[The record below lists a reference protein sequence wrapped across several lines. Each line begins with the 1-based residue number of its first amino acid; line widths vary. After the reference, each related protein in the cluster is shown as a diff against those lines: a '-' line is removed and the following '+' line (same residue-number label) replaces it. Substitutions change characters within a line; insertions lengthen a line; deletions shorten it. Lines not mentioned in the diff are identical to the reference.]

1 MSNTTPQYDVVI
13 VGAGVSGN
21 LIAKQLG
28 LAGKKVLILEAGL
41 PVPDSREEYV
51 ENFYLALAKTP
62 ESPYP
67 HLAGRVG
74 SQDQPVGKLPD
85 PSTLPTPRATV
96 LTIGKP
102 PNISYLVQAQPD
114 SAFHPKNPQNPPTEP
129 DGSVRGLQFSST
141 FERNAGGTSWHWLGT
156 SLRELENDIQ
166 LDKTYGHGVDWPITY
181 GELQDLWALAEKE
194 IGVAASVAQQQ
205 PLEVV
210 GLKYPPGYQYPMQAI
225 PMSLVDQA
233 VTSAIAGLQVPG
245 MIDDNGN
252 PDEKTDPTMYD
263 VFVSPTPQGRNS
275 EPYDNRRVCA
285 GNTNC
290 IPICP
295 IQAKWDPTVTLGKA
309 LDTGNVTMSY
319 QSVAYNVATDGNNAT
334 RIDYYEWSRDPSGKL
349 SKVSKS
355 VTGKIYVLA
364 CHAIENAKL
373 LLLSNNQKG
382 IANTSDQVGRNLMD
396 HPLYLTWALAPQPIF
411 GYRGPLATSGIE
423 SLRDGAFRKYRASF
437 RMEIGNEGWNFAVGD
452 PYTTTLD
459 FIQGTN
465 NSNVNP
471 PPSSNGQPSGQTVR
485 LGGLKLVEQLNNI
498 FTRQFRIGCMF
509 DQSPLCENRVTLDVD
524 KATGKPNNVDGLGLP
539 RPKVEYGL
547 DPYTMEGFRM
557 AAYVCSKVY
566 ERMGATEFTRNSV
579 GQAGDFT
586 YKGVNGKDFNYHYY
600 GAGHLVGTHRMGEDP
615 GISVVDA
622 SQRSHDVQ
630 NLWIVGSGSFPTVAT
645 ANPTLTLMG
654 LAFKS
659 ADSILAALGS

>member
-1 MSNTTPQYDVVI
+1 MSPATPQYDVVI

-21 LIAKQLG
+21 LIAKELG

-41 PVPDSREEYV
+41 PVPDSREEYM

-67 HLAGRVG
+67 TIAGRQG
-74 SQDQPVGKLPD
+74 SKFNPVGELPD
-85 PSTLPTPRATV
+85 PSKLPTPRATV
-96 LTIGKP
+96 LTIGKA
-102 PNISYLVQAQPD
+102 PNISYLVQQQP
-114 SAFHPKNPQNPPTEP
+114 STELHPNDPPQNPPTDP
-129 DGSVRGLQFSST
+129 KTGQVRGLQFSST
-141 FERNAGGTSWHWLGT
+141 FERNGGGTSWHWLGT
-156 SLRELENDIQ
+156 SLRELENDIR
-166 LDKTYGHGVDWPITY
+166 LKTVYGHGYDWPLTY
-181 GELQDLWALAEKE
+181 SELQELWALAETE
-194 IGVAASVAQQQ
+194 IGVSASVAQQE

-225 PMSLVDQA
+225 PMSQVDQA
-233 VTSAIAGLQVPG
+233 VSNGIAGLQVPG
-245 MIDDNGN
+245 MLDGQDD
-252 PDEKTDPTMYD
+252 TMYD
-263 VFVSPTPQGRNS
+263 VFVTPTPAGRNS
-275 EPYDNRRVCA
+275 EPYDERRVCA

-309 LDTGNVTMSY
+309 LDTGKVTMSY
-319 QSVAYNVATDGNNAT
+319 QSVAYNVAVDAQNAT
-334 RIDYYEWSRDPSGKL
+334 RIDYYEWSRDANGNL

-355 VTGKIYVLA
+355 VSAKIYVLA

-373 LLLSNNQKG
+373 LLLSNNWKG
-382 IANTSDQVGRNLMD
+382 IANSSDQVGRNLMD

-423 SLRDGAFRKYRASF
+423 SLRDGAFRKFRSSF
-437 RMEIGNEGWNFAVGD
+437 RMEIGNEGWNFSKGD

-471 PPSSNGQPSGQTVR
+471 PPGGSGSAVR

-498 FTRQFRIGCMF
+498 FTRQFRIACMF
-509 DQSPLCENRVTLDVD
+509 DQSPLAENRVTLDID
-524 KATGKPNNVDGLGLP
+524 ANHKPNNVDGLGLP
-539 RPKVEYGL
+539 RPRVEYGL

-557 AAYVCSKVY
+557 AAFVCSKVY
-566 ERMGATEFTRNSV
+566 EQMGATEFTTNGV
-579 GQAGDFT
+579 GGAGDFT
-586 YKGVNGKDFNYHYY
+586 YKGVNYHYY
-600 GAGHLVGTHRMGEDP
+600 GAGHVVGTHRMGDDP
-615 GISVVDA
+615 GTSVVDA
-622 SQRSHDVQ
+622 SQRSHDLK
-630 NLWIVGSGSFPTVAT
+630 NLWIVGSGSFPTVCT
-645 ANPTLTLMG
+645 ANPTLTLMA

-659 ADSILAALGS
+659 AKSILAALP

>member
-1 MSNTTPQYDVVI
+1 MSASTPQYDVVI

-21 LIAKQLG
+21 LIAKELG
-28 LAGKKVLILEAGL
+28 LAEKSVLILEAGL
-41 PVPDSREEYV
+41 PVPDSREEYM

-67 HLAGRVG
+67 ALAGRQG
-74 SQDQPVGKLPD
+74 SKFNPVGELPD
-85 PSTLPTPRATV
+85 PTTLPTPRATV
-96 LTIGKP
+96 LSIGKSP
-102 PNISYLVQAQPD
+102 KVSYLVQQEP
-114 SAFHPKNPQNPPTEP
+114 FVELHPNDPNPQNPPT
-129 DGSVRGLQFSST
+129 DNNGNVRGLQFSST
-141 FERNAGGTSWHWLGT
+141 FERNGGGTSWHWLGT
-156 SLRELENDIQ
+156 SLRELENDIRM
-166 LDKTYGHGVDWPITY
+166 KTMYQHAEDWPLTY
-181 GELQDLWALAEKE
+181 SELQELWALAEKE
-194 IGVAASVAQQQ
+194 IGVAASTAQQE

-210 GLKYPPGYQYPMQAI
+210 GLKYPAGYQYPMQAI
-225 PMSLVDQA
+225 PMSMVDQA
-233 VTSAIAGLQVPG
+233 VSSAIAGLQVPG
-245 MIDDNGN
+245 MLNDAGDG
-252 PDEKTDPTMYD
+252 PAPGAQMYD

-275 EPYDNRRVCA
+275 EPYDDRRVCA

-309 LDTGNVTMSY
+309 LDTNNVTVSY
-319 QSVAYNVATDGNNAT
+319 HSVAYNVEVNDKNAT
-334 RIDYYEWSRDPSGKL
+334 RVDYYQWSRDANGNL

-355 VTGKIYVLA
+355 VTGKIFVLA

-373 LLLSNNQKG
+373 LLMSNNWKG
-382 IANTSDQVGRNLMD
+382 IANSSDQVGRNLMD

-423 SLRDGAFRKYRASF
+423 SLRDGEFRKYRSSF
-437 RMEIGNEGWNFAVGD
+437 RMEIGNEGWNFSKGD
-452 PYTTTLD
+452 PYTTTMD

-471 PPSSNGQPSGQTVR
+471 PPGSGQSVR
-485 LGGLKLVEQLNNI
+485 LGGLNLVQQLNNI

-509 DQSPLCENRVTLDVD
+509 DQSPLAENRVTLDVD
-524 KATGKPNNVDGLGLP
+524 PQTGKPNNVDGLGLP

-547 DPYTMEGFRM
+547 DPYTMEGFRT

-566 ERMGATEFTRNSV
+566 EQMGATEFTVNGV
-579 GQAGDFT
+579 GGTGDFT
-586 YKGVNGKDFNYHYY
+586 YKGKNYHYY
-600 GAGHLVGTHRMGEDP
+600 GAGHVVGTHRMGDD
-615 GISVVDA
+615 GNT
-622 SQRSHDVQ
+622 SHDVQ

-645 ANPTLTLMG
+645 ANPTLTLLG

-659 ADSILAALGS
+659 AQSILASLNS

>member
-1 MSNTTPQYDVVI
+1 MSPTTPQYDVVI
-13 VGAGVSGN
+13 LGAGVSGN
-21 LIAKQLG
+21 LIAKELG

-41 PVPDSREEYV
+41 AVPDSREEYM

-67 HLAGRVG
+67 ALAGRQG
-74 SQDQPVGKLPD
+74 SKLNPVGELPD
-85 PSTLPTPRATV
+85 PATLPTPRATV
-96 LTIGKP
+96 LSIGKAP
-102 PNISYLVQAQPD
+102 DVSYLVQQEPFNELHKND
-114 SAFHPKNPQNPPTEP
+114 PNPQNPPADPKTG
-129 DGSVRGLQFSST
+129 DVRGLQFSST
-141 FERNAGGTSWHWLGT
+141 FERNGGGTSWHWLGT
-156 SLRELENDIQ
+156 SLRELENDIR
-166 LDKTYGHGVDWPITY
+166 LETKYGHGRDWPLDY
-181 GELQDLWALAEKE
+181 SELQELWGLAEKE
-194 IGVAASVAQQQ
+194 IGVAASVAQQE

-210 GLKYPPGYQYPMQAI
+210 GLKYPSGYQYPMQAI

-233 VTSAIAGLQVPG
+233 VSGAVAGLQVPG
-245 MIDDNGN
+245 TLPNTPGGS
-252 PDEKTDPTMYD
+252 DPTLYD

-275 EPYDNRRVCA
+275 EPYDDRRVCA

-309 LDTGNVTMSY
+309 LDTGKVTVSY
-319 QSVAYNVATDGNNAT
+319 QSVAYNVAVEGKNAT
-334 RIDYYEWSRDPSGKL
+334 RVDYYQWSRDDKGNL
-349 SKVSKS
+349 TKVSKS
-355 VTGKIYVLA
+355 VTGKLYVLA

-382 IANTSDQVGRNLMD
+382 VANSSDQVGRNLMD

-423 SLRDGAFRKYRASF
+423 SLRDGEFRKYRASF
-437 RMEIGNEGWNFAVGD
+437 RMEIGNEGWNFSKGD
-452 PYTTTLD
+452 PYTTAMD

-471 PPSSNGQPSGQTVR
+471 PPGGSGQPVR
-485 LGGLKLVEQLNNI
+485 LGGLKLVQQLNNI
-498 FTRQFRIGCMF
+498 FTRQFRIACMF
-509 DQSPLCENRVTLDVD
+509 DQSPLADNRVTLDVD

-566 ERMGATEFTRNSV
+566 ERMGATEFTTNGV
-579 GQAGDFT
+579 GGAGDFT
-586 YKGVNGKDFNYHYY
+586 YQGVNYHYY
-600 GAGHLVGTHRMGEDP
+600 GAGHVVGTHRMGVDP
-615 GISVVDA
+615 SSSVVDA

-630 NLWIVGSGSFPTVAT
+630 NMWIVGSGSFPTVCT

-659 ADSILAALGS
+659 ARSILAALGS

>member
-1 MSNTTPQYDVVI
+1 MSVTTPLYDVVI
-13 VGAGVSGN
+13 LGAGVSGN
-21 LIAKQLG
+21 LIAKELG

-41 PVPDSREEYV
+41 EVPDSREEYM

-67 HLAGRVG
+67 ALAGRKG
-74 SQDQPVGKLPD
+74 SKFNPVGELPN
-85 PSTLPTPRATV
+85 PATLPTPRATV
-96 LTIGKP
+96 LSIGKSP
-102 PNISYLVQAQPD
+102 DISYLVQQEPFNE
-114 SAFHPKNPQNPPTEP
+114 FHKNDPNPQNPPVDPKTG
-129 DGSVRGLQFSST
+129 DVRGLQFSST
-141 FERNAGGTSWHWLGT
+141 YERNGGGTSWHWLGT
-156 SLRELENDIQ
+156 SLRELENDIR
-166 LDKTYGHGVDWPITY
+166 LKTKYGHGRDWPMDY
-181 GELQDLWALAEKE
+181 SELQELWALAEKE
-194 IGVAASVAQQQ
+194 IGVAASVAQQE

-225 PMSLVDQA
+225 PTSLVDQA
-233 VTSAIAGLQVPG
+233 VSSAIAGLQVPG
-245 MIDDNGN
+245 TLPNTPGG
-252 PDEKTDPTMYD
+252 EDPTLYD
-263 VFVSPTPQGRNS
+263 VFISPTPQGRNS
-275 EPYDNRRVCA
+275 EPYDDRRVCA

-309 LDTGNVTMSY
+309 LDTGKVTVSY
-319 QSVAYNVATDGNNAT
+319 QSVAYNVAVDGKNAT
-334 RIDYYEWSRDPSGKL
+334 RVDYYQWSRDDKGNL
-349 SKVSKS
+349 TKVSKS
-355 VTGKIYVLA
+355 VTGKLYVLA

-382 IANTSDQVGRNLMD
+382 IANSSDQVGRNLMD

-423 SLRDGAFRKYRASF
+423 SLRDGEFRKYRSSF
-437 RMEIGNEGWNFAVGD
+437 RMEIGNEGWNFSKGD
-452 PYTTTLD
+452 PYTTTMD

-471 PPSSNGQPSGQTVR
+471 PPGGSGQTVR
-485 LGGLKLVEQLNNI
+485 LGGLKLVQQLNNI
-498 FTRQFRIGCMF
+498 FTRQFRIACMF
-509 DQSPLCENRVTLDVD
+509 DQSPLAENRVTLDVD

-566 ERMGATEFTRNSV
+566 ERMGATEFTTNGV
-579 GQAGDFT
+579 GGAGDFT
-586 YKGVNGKDFNYHYY
+586 YQGVNYHYY
-600 GAGHLVGTHRMGEDP
+600 GAGHVVGTHRMGVDP
-615 GISVVDA
+615 GSSVVDA
-622 SQRSHDVQ
+622 GQRSHDVQ
-630 NLWIVGSGSFPTVAT
+630 NMWIVGSGSFPTVCT
-645 ANPTLTLMG
+645 ANPTLTLMA

-659 ADSILAALGS
+659 ARSILAALGS

>member
-1 MSNTTPQYDVVI
+1 MSPTTPQYDVVI
-13 VGAGVSGN
+13 LGAGVSGN
-21 LIAKQLG
+21 LIAKELG

-41 PVPDSREEYV
+41 AVPDSREEYM

-67 HLAGRVG
+67 ALAGRQG
-74 SQDQPVGKLPD
+74 SKLNPVGELPD
-85 PSTLPTPRATV
+85 PATLPTPRATV
-96 LTIGKP
+96 LSIGKAP
-102 PNISYLVQAQPD
+102 DVSYLVQQEPFNELHKND
-114 SAFHPKNPQNPPTEP
+114 PNPQNPPADPKTG
-129 DGSVRGLQFSST
+129 DVRGLQFSST
-141 FERNAGGTSWHWLGT
+141 FERNGGGTSWHWLGT
-156 SLRELENDIQ
+156 SLRELENDIR
-166 LDKTYGHGVDWPITY
+166 LETKYGHGRDWPLDY
-181 GELQDLWALAEKE
+181 SELQELWGLAEKE
-194 IGVAASVAQQQ
+194 IGVAASVAQQE

-210 GLKYPPGYQYPMQAI
+210 GLKYPSGYQYPMQAI

-233 VTSAIAGLQVPG
+233 VSGAVAGLQVPG
-245 MIDDNGN
+245 TLPNTPGGS
-252 PDEKTDPTMYD
+252 DPTLYD

-275 EPYDNRRVCA
+275 EPYDDRRVCA

-309 LDTGNVTMSY
+309 LDTGKVTVSY
-319 QSVAYNVATDGNNAT
+319 QSVAYNVAVEGKNAT
-334 RIDYYEWSRDPSGKL
+334 RVDYYQWSRDDKGNL
-349 SKVSKS
+349 TKVSKS
-355 VTGKIYVLA
+355 VTGKLYVLA

-382 IANTSDQVGRNLMD
+382 VANSSDQVGRNLMD

-423 SLRDGAFRKYRASF
+423 SLRDGEFRKYRASF
-437 RMEIGNEGWNFAVGD
+437 RMEIGNEGWNFSKGD
-452 PYTTTLD
+452 PYTTTMD

-471 PPSSNGQPSGQTVR
+471 PPGGSGQSVR
-485 LGGLKLVEQLNNI
+485 LGGLKLVQQLNNI
-498 FTRQFRIGCMF
+498 FTRQFRIACMF
-509 DQSPLCENRVTLDVD
+509 DQSPLAENRVTLDID

-566 ERMGATEFTRNSV
+566 ERMGATEFTINGV
-579 GQAGDFT
+579 GGAGDFT
-586 YKGVNGKDFNYHYY
+586 YQGVNYHYY
-600 GAGHLVGTHRMGEDP
+600 GAGHVVGTHRMGVDP
-615 GISVVDA
+615 SSSVVDA
-622 SQRSHDVQ
+622 SQRSHDVP
-630 NLWIVGSGSFPTVAT
+630 NMWIVGSGSFPTVCT

-659 ADSILAALGS
+659 ARSILAALNS

>member
-1 MSNTTPQYDVVI
+1 MSPTTPQYDVVI
-13 VGAGVSGN
+13 LGAGVSGN
-21 LIAKQLG
+21 LIAKELG

-41 PVPDSREEYV
+41 AVPDSREEYM

-67 HLAGRVG
+67 ALAGRQG
-74 SQDQPVGKLPD
+74 SKLNPVGELPD
-85 PSTLPTPRATV
+85 PATLPTPRATV
-96 LTIGKP
+96 LSIGKAP
-102 PNISYLVQAQPD
+102 DVSYLVQQEPFNELHKND
-114 SAFHPKNPQNPPTEP
+114 PNPQNPPADP
-129 DGSVRGLQFSST
+129 KNGDVRGLQFSST
-141 FERNAGGTSWHWLGT
+141 FERNGGGTSWHWLGT
-156 SLRELENDIQ
+156 SLRELENDIR
-166 LDKTYGHGVDWPITY
+166 LETKYGHGRDWPLDY
-181 GELQDLWALAEKE
+181 SELQELWGLAEKE
-194 IGVAASVAQQQ
+194 IGVAASVAQQE

-210 GLKYPPGYQYPMQAI
+210 GLKYPSGYQYPMQAI

-233 VTSAIAGLQVPG
+233 VSGAVAGLQVPG
-245 MIDDNGN
+245 TLPNTPGGS
-252 PDEKTDPTMYD
+252 DPTLYD

-275 EPYDNRRVCA
+275 EPYDDRRVCA

-309 LDTGNVTMSY
+309 LDTGKVTVSY
-319 QSVAYNVATDGNNAT
+319 QSVAYNVAVEGKNAT
-334 RIDYYEWSRDPSGKL
+334 RVDYYQWSRDDKGNL
-349 SKVSKS
+349 TKVSKS
-355 VTGKIYVLA
+355 VTGKLYVLA

-382 IANTSDQVGRNLMD
+382 VANSSDQVGRNLMD

-423 SLRDGAFRKYRASF
+423 SLRDGEFRKYRASF
-437 RMEIGNEGWNFAVGD
+437 RMEIGNEGWNFSKGD
-452 PYTTTLD
+452 PYTTAMD

-471 PPSSNGQPSGQTVR
+471 PPGGSGQPVR
-485 LGGLKLVEQLNNI
+485 LGGLKLVQQLNNI
-498 FTRQFRIGCMF
+498 FTRQFRIACMF
-509 DQSPLCENRVTLDVD
+509 DQSPLADNRVTLDVD

-566 ERMGATEFTRNSV
+566 ERMGATEFTTNGV
-579 GQAGDFT
+579 GGAGDFT
-586 YKGVNGKDFNYHYY
+586 YQGVNYHYY
-600 GAGHLVGTHRMGEDP
+600 GAGHVVGTHRMGVDP
-615 GISVVDA
+615 SSSVVDA

-630 NLWIVGSGSFPTVAT
+630 NMWIVGSGSFPTVCT

-659 ADSILAALGS
+659 ARSILAALGS